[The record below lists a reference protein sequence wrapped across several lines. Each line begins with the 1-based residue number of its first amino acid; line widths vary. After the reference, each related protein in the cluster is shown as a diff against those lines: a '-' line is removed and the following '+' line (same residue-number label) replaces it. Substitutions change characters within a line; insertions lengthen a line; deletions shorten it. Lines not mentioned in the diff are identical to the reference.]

1 MAVVAG
7 ADARRG
13 RSRALLITSV
23 RTEDGRD
30 LAAHDYFTTMGG
42 YLTSRPG

>member
-1 MAVVAG
+1 VAG

-13 RSRALLITSV
+13 RSRALLIERV
-23 RTEDGRD
+23 RTDDGAE

-42 YLTSRPG
+42 YLTSRPDGR